1 MPLAAL
7 LHMII
12 LNQIKKFRMQIFAS
26 NKSYEYFLL
35 TLTGR
40 GHMAYLVICSI
51 LSLILILFFKFLF
64 KSKVSFAESQNG
76 IENPEVKKGMF
87 DISSTAISAL
97 DSGCKAYIIQS
108 LYSKDFILPEDAGLK
123 YKFRDPLPS
132 FDEGY
137 INYSIAPDSYSRNLS
152 PGNSNAM
159 ERR

>member
-1 MPLAAL
+1 MPLAAI
-7 LHMII
+7 LHMIVPN
-12 LNQIKKFRMQIFAS
+12 LIKKFRMQVFAS

-40 GHMAYLVICSI
+40 GHMAYLVICSV
-51 LSLILILFFKFLF
+51 LSLVLILFFKSLCR
-64 KSKVSFAESQNG
+64 SKGSSAGSQG
-76 IENPEVKKGMF
+76 SIENPEVKKGMF

-108 LYSKDFILPEDAGLK
+108 LYSKDFILPEDAGFK

-137 INYSIAPDSYSRNLS
+137 INYSIPPDSYSRNLS
-152 PGNSNAM
+152 PGNSETM
-159 ERR
+159 ER